1 MLTPEMY
8 DEYLPYLDESEMS
21 DSQKKE
27 FLEQIWLICTCFVD
41 IGFGQSPMQL
51 AQAEQQRSEKFQ
63 QFLKQKSALS
73 KEIESLIAEDERP

>member
-8 DEYLPYLDESEMS
+8 DEYLPYLDESEMT

-41 IGFGQSPMQL
+41 I
-51 AQAEQQRSEKFQ
+51 
-63 QFLKQKSALS
+63 
-73 KEIESLIAEDERP
+73 